1 MPPPLVRRMGM
12 VAKRYP
18 ADVRERAT
26 KLALDRLGEYGSA
39 WAAARALGPK
49 VGVGPETLRKWIL
62 AALADSSTASG
73 MTGDER
79 DEIKRLRA
87 EVRELKEA
95 NEILKAA
102 STFFVRALDPRRR

>member
-1 MPPPLVRRMGM
+1 M
-12 VAKRYP
+12 AKRYP

-26 KLALDRLGEYGSA
+26 KMALDRLGEYGSA

-49 VGVGPETLRKWIL
+49 VGVGPDTLRRWIL
-62 AALADSSTASG
+62 EASANSG
-73 MTGDER
+73 TGTRPTGSEQE
-79 DEIKRLRA
+79 EIKRLRA
-87 EVRELKEA
+87 EVRDLKEA